1 MTSRLL
7 VVDDE
12 ATVRELLSAALR
24 FAGFRVTSA
33 ATAGEAVAVATAEP
47 PDLVLLDV
55 MLPDMDG
62 FEVVRQLR
70 ERHSGTGAPVPVL
83 FLTARDRQSDKVTGL
98 SLGADDYVTKPFD
111 LAELI
116 ARIRAIL
123 RRTAGHPAAVLT
135 VGTLALDAEG
145 HQVTRAGRPV
155 RLSATEFRLLRYLM
169 ENAGR
174 VVSKA
179 QILDRVWR
187 EDFGGDAG
195 IVDTYISYLRRKID
209 TGEPKFLHTVH
220 GVGYVLREPR
230 R

>member
-1 MTSRLL
+1 
-7 VVDDE
+7 
-12 ATVRELLSAALR
+12 
-24 FAGFRVTSA
+24 
-33 ATAGEAVAVATAEP
+33 
-47 PDLVLLDV
+47 
-55 MLPDMDG
+55 
-62 FEVVRQLR
+62 
-70 ERHSGTGAPVPVL
+70 VPVL

-135 VGTLALDAEG
+135 VGALALDAEG
-145 HQVTRAGRPV
+145 HQVTRAGQAV

-179 QILDRVWR
+179 QILGRVWR
-187 EDFGGDAG
+187 DDFGGDAG

-209 TGEPKFLHTVH
+209 TGEPKLIHTVH